1 MAIYQFYRFAASLLL
16 IGETILLFKVLKEF
30 VDCPQFL
37 NFIDF
42 YTPFPILSFVLL
54 LLLPVYVSQATFYA
68 IISTFSSVQPAIEE
82 RRFMQ
87 AQLTRAMHQRRAP
100 VQRIYTRICLTT
112 VSQRLY
118 HPDACFP
125 LTIYHLSCERDLS
138 RLINK

>member
-1 MAIYQFYRFAASLLL
+1 MHLYSFKFLINAENPIMVIYQFYPFSASLLL
-16 IGETILLFKVLKEF
+16 LGETILLFKVLKEF

-42 YTPFPILSFVLL
+42 YTPFPIISFVLL

-87 AQLTRAMHQRRAP
+87 AYALA
-100 VQRIYTRICLTT
+100 
-112 VSQRLY
+112 
-118 HPDACFP
+118 
-125 LTIYHLSCERDLS
+125 
-138 RLINK
+138 